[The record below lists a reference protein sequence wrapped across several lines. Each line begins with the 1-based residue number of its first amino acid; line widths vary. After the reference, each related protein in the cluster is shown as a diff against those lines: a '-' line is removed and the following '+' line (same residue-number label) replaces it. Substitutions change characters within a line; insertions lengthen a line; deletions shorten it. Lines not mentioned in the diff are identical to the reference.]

1 MGRAICHLITLYTA
15 SSKYAIMPS
24 GAHAC
29 KTHNGSCRLVVLQH
43 TPLDFQ
49 HFGR

>member
-1 MGRAICHLITLYTA
+1 MGRVICHLITQYIM

-24 GAHAC
+24 AAHAC
-29 KTHNGSCRLVVLQH
+29 KTHNGSCMLVVLQH